1 MGKLIYLCH
10 TRPKAYAMSVVS
22 QFIHSLREV
31 HLEVVNKILCYLKF
45 ILGKGIMFER
55 NEVLSLEAYSDADL
69 VNSLV
74 DRRSMSWYC
83 TFLGRIWWNGK
94 VRNNLISRSN
104 IEVELKVMPHGICE
118 LLCLKIIF
126 EDLIIQ

>member
-1 MGKLIYLCH
+1 
-10 TRPKAYAMSVVS
+10 
-22 QFIHSLREV
+22 
-31 HLEVVNKILCYLKF
+31 
-45 ILGKGIMFER
+45 MFER
-55 NEVLSLEAYSDADL
+55 NEVLSLEAYLDADL

>member
-10 TRPKAYAMSVVS
+10 TRPKAHVMSVVS
-22 QFIHSLREV
+22 QFMHSLREV

-74 DRRSMSWYC
+74 DRRSMS
-83 TFLGRIWWNGK
+83 
-94 VRNNLISRSN
+94 
-104 IEVELKVMPHGICE
+104 
-118 LLCLKIIF
+118 
-126 EDLIIQ
+126 